1 LFLIFS
7 GFLEEGERG
16 ESQEK
21 GGREGVR
28 QGLKPFLFCVL
39 REGGK
44 KTFSPL
50 FFMSTHP
57 TSLLPWAKMTAIAE
71 KTCR

>member
-44 KTFSPL
+44 KNLFSPL
-50 FFMSTHP
+50 FHVYSP
-57 TSLLPWAKMTAIAE
+57 NLVTAVGKDDGDRGE
-71 KTCR
+71 DL